1 MKERFSKK
9 RDISVFSLVIW
20 FFSFRFIRPQ
30 GLKASSPLGVLGLNA
45 VEREIVKSKSVAF
58 LYRNKFAVMFRKD

>member
-30 GLKASSPLGVLGLNA
+30 GISPLGVLGLNA

-58 LYRNKFAVMFRKD
+58 LYRNKFAVMFRKN